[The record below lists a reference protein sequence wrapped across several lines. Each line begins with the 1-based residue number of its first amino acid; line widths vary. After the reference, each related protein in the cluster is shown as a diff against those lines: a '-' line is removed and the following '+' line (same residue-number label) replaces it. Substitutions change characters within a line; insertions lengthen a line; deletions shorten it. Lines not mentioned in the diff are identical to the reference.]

1 MKFWEQ
7 LKQSISGNNNNQ
19 YVANTVNVYESL
31 AKEEELEQGI
41 VSSIFQYVIENYK
54 KNQQT
59 PKAMPEKVLK

>member
-31 AKEEELEQGI
+31 AKEEELE
-41 VSSIFQYVIENYK
+41 
-54 KNQQT
+54 
-59 PKAMPEKVLK
+59 